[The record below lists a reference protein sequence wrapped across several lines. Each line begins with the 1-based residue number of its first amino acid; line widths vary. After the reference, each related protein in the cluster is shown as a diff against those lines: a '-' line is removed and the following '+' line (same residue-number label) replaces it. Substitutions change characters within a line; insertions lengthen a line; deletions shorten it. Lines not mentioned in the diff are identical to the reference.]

1 MSSILISL
9 AGKERRRQPGLKNP
23 TGTPPSGRASDPR
36 TGRRVTSAPVETIV
50 LAYNKPVGL
59 ITTHDDELGRKTVAP
74 ASCGRKRHK
83 WHAIGRLDADTDG
96 LLLLTNDGA
105 LVHHATHPSSKV
117 PKTYMALCRGILQ
130 EEQIQQLREGVEL
143 TGGLGTSL
151 PAEIVVEGFEE
162 NATLLRITICEG
174 KNRQIRRMLLAINS
188 QVLTLTR
195 LSIGDISIEN
205 IDSGR

>member
-1 MSSILISL
+1 
-9 AGKERRRQPGLKNP
+9 
-23 TGTPPSGRASDPR
+23 
-36 TGRRVTSAPVETIV
+36 VTSAPVETIV

-59 ITTHDDELGRKTVAP
+59 ITTHDDELGRKTVYDDVHDSLP
-74 ASCGRKRHK
+74 KHLKRHK

-205 IDSGR
+205 IDSGRWRMLTDSQVLNCLNYSPKTADI